1 MIESVNRKSMLIRY
15 SGRSSDYITPSFG
28 YGCLL
33 NCSYCYMKRHLE
45 KGLTVAKNYNDILTA
60 VNNHAFFDTID
71 KPNQTDDKFITYDFS
86 CNEDFALHLKYHKW
100 EKIFDF
106 FRDHPIAKG
115 TIATK
120 IIPTAFLSYNPNK
133 KVRIRFSLMPQ
144 TYSTL
149 LEPNTSLIIDRIK
162 AINTFIEAG
171 YDIHIN
177 FSPVVVERDWLKH
190 YEELFK
196 LVNDNVKDEYKKDV
210 KCEVIFLTHNESKHI
225 QNVRDDLKGEEL
237 LWVPRLQEDKTSGY
251 GGKNVR
257 YKLEL
262 KGIYI
267 REFMR
272 LHNEIIPW
280 NTIRYIF

>member
-1 MIESVNRKSMLIRY
+1 
-15 SGRSSDYITPSFG
+15 
-28 YGCLL
+28 
-33 NCSYCYMKRHLE
+33 MKRHLE

-177 FSPVVVERDWLKH
+177 FSPVVVEKDWLKH